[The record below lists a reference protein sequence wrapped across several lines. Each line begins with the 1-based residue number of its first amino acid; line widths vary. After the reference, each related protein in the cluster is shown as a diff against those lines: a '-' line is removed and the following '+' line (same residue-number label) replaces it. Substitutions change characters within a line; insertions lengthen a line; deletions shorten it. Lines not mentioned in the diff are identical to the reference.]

1 MFFKLL
7 TNIINKFKCVDTTLI
22 QRTPTIN
29 LVGFFYAVL

>member
-1 MFFKLL
+1 MFL
-7 TNIINKFKCVDTTLI
+7 TNIIKRIKRYDTTLI